1 MLIDAERSTLFVL
14 DLQTRMIPAIADH
27 EALIQNVLWLTRVA
41 QKIGVPVAAT
51 EQYPKGL
58 GPLIPAVRKLLEEAA
73 IASKNHFS
81 AVTAQCLAGLPGHD
95 RAQAVIVGAEAHVCV
110 LQTALEMLEDGK
122 EVYVVADCVGSRRHA
137 DRDIALTRMR
147 DEGIRVVTR
156 EMVAFEWLAVADTAL
171 FRDVNREFLR

>member
-14 DLQTRMIPAIADH
+14 DLQSKMVPALAEH
-27 EALIQNVLWLTRVA
+27 EALIGNVLWLIRVA
-41 QKIGVPVAAT
+41 RKIGVPVAAT

-58 GPLIPAVRKLLEEAA
+58 GPLVPAVRKLLDAAA
-73 IASKNHFS
+73 IAPKSHFS
-81 AVTAQCLAGLPGHD
+81 AVTAQCLANLPGHD

-137 DRDIALTRMR
+137 DRDFALTRMR

-156 EMVAFEWLAVADTAL
+156 EMVVFEWLALADTTL
-171 FRDVNREFLR
+171 FREVNREFLR

>member
-14 DLQTRMIPAIADH
+14 DLQARMVPAIAEH
-27 EALIQNVLWLTRVA
+27 EALIANVLWLMCVA

-58 GPLIPAVRKLLEEAA
+58 GPLLPVLRKMLAESA
-73 IASKNHFS
+73 IAPKNHFS
-81 AVTAQCLAGLPGHD
+81 AVTARCLGNLPGHD
-95 RAQAVIVGAEAHVCV
+95 RPQAVIVGAEAHVCV
-110 LQTALEMLEDGK
+110 LQTALEMLEEGK

-137 DRDIALTRMR
+137 DRDMALTRMR

-156 EMVAFEWLAVADTAL
+156 EMVVFEWLAVADTAL